1 MGGENVSRK
10 MIELN
15 DDIYLI
21 DYNSVYKLING
32 NITYFNYIDNING
45 SSIININNVLYASK
59 NQVPGILD
67 ILTPFDLMN
76 NSHFYL

>member
-1 MGGENVSRK
+1 MGDVTEEIYVGGENVSRK

-32 NITYFNYIDNING
+32 NITYLNYIDNING
-45 SSIININNVLYASK
+45 SSIININNIFID
-59 NQVPGILD
+59 QVKK
-67 ILTPFDLMN
+67 
-76 NSHFYL
+76 

>member
-1 MGGENVSRK
+1 MGDVTEEIYVGGENVTRK

-21 DYNSVYKLING
+21 DYNSVYKLIDG
-32 NITYFNYIDNING
+32 NITYLNYIDNING
-45 SSIININNVLYASK
+45 SSIININNVLYASQ

-67 ILTPFDLMN
+67 ILNPL
-76 NSHFYL
+76 